1 MAEIIKKKISELK
14 RHSVSL
20 SLISLALI
28 IAIIGMFSINGSL
41 GWYASNDNVDANNMG
56 VSISNAGGVVKA
68 VEYYSV
74 KDVTYTDGNNVYKF
88 NAQKIDGE
96 VKLPTYSVLESKRQV
111 LMKIVLNDGVS
122 SASLKAITQ
131 ATEFITSENAK
142 ESGNSLST
150 VVMLRMVT
158 SDQITMD
165 ENTITITES
174 QTQAYTF
181 THVLREGNNL
191 TATFSNDPINL
202 GTVTTP
208 AIFIIIDYYDM
219 AAWMATEV
227 INNNLQTPS
236 DGQMDLNNMEVG
248 FTCDFTITVE

>member
-28 IAIIGMFSINGSL
+28 IAISGMFAINGSL

-56 VSISNAGGVVKA
+56 VSIASAGGVVKA

-74 KDVTYTDGNNVYKF
+74 KDVTYTEGNNVYKF
-88 NAQKIDGE
+88 NAQKIEGK
-96 VKLPTYSVLESKRQV
+96 VKLPTYSVLESRRQV

-122 SASLKAITQ
+122 SASLQATTQ
-131 ATEFITSENAK
+131 ATEFITEENAK
-142 ESGNSLST
+142 DSGNSLST
-150 VVMLRMVT
+150 VVMLRMVI

-165 ENTITITES
+165 ENTITITEKE
-174 QTQAYTF
+174 TQEYTF
-181 THVLREGNNL
+181 TDVLREGNTL
-191 TATFSNDPINL
+191 TATFSDEPIDL

-219 AAWMATEV
+219 AAWMATD
-227 INNNLQTPS
+227 IIQNKFQTAGG
-236 DGQMDLNNMEVG
+236 DMDLSNSEVS
-248 FTCDFTITVE
+248 FTCDFTITVK